1 MKPQGKQPIIPIAVR
16 ADDAAKILS
25 IGRTSLH
32 NLMKDEK
39 IPYTKIDRI
48 VLFRI
53 IDLENF
59 LKPHPK
65 NYSDYKVVGVVLNT
79 LKRTLTNG

>member
-1 MKPQGKQPIIPIAVR
+1 MKPQGKPPLIPIAVR
-16 ADDAAKILS
+16 ADDAAKILG

-32 NLMKDEK
+32 HLMKDEK

-59 LKPHPK
+59 LKPQPK
-65 NYSDYKVVGVVLNT
+65 TYSDSEVVGVVLNT
-79 LKRTLTNG
+79 LKRMLTNG